1 MVRHYWWTKWAYVWN
16 FHGSGTH
23 GIRNTYEPG
32 NGPIYM
38 VLRIF
43 MNQEWTIGIINTHVV
58 VLVYICIGIHGYW
71 FKDSCVPGPMVSY
84 LQSLT
89 IIILPTWLH
98 QLENWFFK
106 GPTKMALSK
115 PVIAAIDG
123 FCVAGGLELA
133 LMCDLRLMS
142 STRNMVKYLLKW
154 PLLLLLWFSVFL
166 RPSYV
171 GHHFTKEDTVLDT

>member
-1 MVRHYWWTKWAYVWN
+1 MWN

-43 MNQEWTIGIINTHVV
+43 MNQEWTIAIINTHVV

-89 IIILPTWLH
+89 IIILPT
-98 QLENWFFK
+98 
-106 GPTKMALSK
+106 
-115 PVIAAIDG
+115 
-123 FCVAGGLELA
+123 
-133 LMCDLRLMS
+133 
-142 STRNMVKYLLKW
+142 
-154 PLLLLLWFSVFL
+154 
-166 RPSYV
+166 
-171 GHHFTKEDTVLDT
+171 